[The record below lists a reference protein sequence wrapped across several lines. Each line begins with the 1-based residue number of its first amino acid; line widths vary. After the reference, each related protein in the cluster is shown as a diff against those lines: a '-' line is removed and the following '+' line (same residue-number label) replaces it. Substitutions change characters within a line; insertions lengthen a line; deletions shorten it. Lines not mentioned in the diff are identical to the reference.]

1 MKKNIFIIAIMAV
14 IASFIFSINAN
25 AQSPDD
31 CLMAQYLKISA
42 KVGNG
47 PFTEVMKNG
56 KATYY
61 RRTGWYIGFNGG
73 INALKVNDK
82 NSINPTGA
90 ISVGHEFRHW
100 HAEFRGGATQFEYL
114 GSKKIGLV
122 TDLGVYYDFL
132 PAKGRNWNIYAGVFA
147 GYQHI
152 KFKYVIEDCNT
163 TVEIPYKGNS
173 FRYGAEIGV
182 TKQLHY
188 TNSIGVYGRVFS
200 YKYNA
205 GEKVYNPVVCEV
217 GLKLT
222 FGLNRKVRL

>member
-1 MKKNIFIIAIMAV
+1 MGKKYILAALVAV
-14 IASFIFSINAN
+14 IASFFTVNAN
-25 AQSPDD
+25 AQSVDE
-31 CLMAQYLKISA
+31 CMMAQYLKISA

-61 RRTGWYIGFNGG
+61 RRTGWYVGLNGG
-73 INALKVNDK
+73 ATALKVNDK

-114 GSKKIGLV
+114 GSKKLGLV
-122 TDLGVYYDFL
+122 TDLGVYYDFF
-132 PAKGRNWNIYAGVFA
+132 PAKGRNWNIYAGAFA

-152 KFKYVIEDCNT
+152 KFKYVVVDCNT

-173 FRYGAEIGV
+173 LRYGAEIGIS
-182 TKQLHY
+182 KQIHY

-205 GEKVYNPVVCEV
+205 GEKEYNPIVCEV
-217 GLKLT
+217 GVKLT
-222 FGLNRKVRL
+222 FGLNRKVKL